1 MATGIDAI
9 RTGAPVNATGG
20 VQFAETGT
28 TLPTDATTEPEA
40 AFKKGGFIGED
51 GVTRSTDASDE
62 KIRAWGGD
70 TVKVVRS
77 EHSITYSFEFLES
90 TNADVLKLIHGDE
103 HVTVGDGSVTIEHT
117 AKMPPRQSFLLDMLD
132 GDTRIREVIPDGQ
145 LTTSGEVQFVHSD
158 VIRYAVEIEAFP
170 NDDQVKAYSY
180 VETDG
185 TDSGGGSGE

>member
-28 TLPTDATTEPEA
+28 VLPTDATTEPEA

-158 VIRYAVEIEAFP
+158 VIRYAVEMEAFP

-180 VETDG
+180 VE
-185 TDSGGGSGE
+185 DSSGE

>member
-40 AFKKGGFIGED
+40 AFKKGGFIGDD

-103 HVTVGDGSVTIEHT
+103 HVTVDVSGKKVSIEHT
-117 AKMPPRQSFLLDMLD
+117 AKMPPRQAFLLDMLD

-170 NDDQVKAYSY
+170 NDEQVKAYSY
-180 VETDG
+180 VE
-185 TDSGGGSGE
+185 DSSGE

>member
-28 TLPTDATTEPEA
+28 VLPTDATTEPES

-103 HVTVGDGSVTIEHT
+103 HVTVGAGSVMVEHT
-117 AKMPPRQSFLLDMLD
+117 AKMPPRQAFILDMLD

-158 VIRYAVEIEAFP
+158 VIRYEVEIEAFP
-170 NDDQVKAYSY
+170 VTGQVKAYSY
-180 VETDG
+180 MEDDT
-185 TDSGGGSGE
+185 GE